1 MNHVPLS
8 CDYVRLV
15 DCPHGKGELPRM
27 SCYTKLIFYSCVFFF
42 PKTTGWVQRIYVYQ
56 WTLGQGIGPW
66 WSDMGDQRSPATLL
80 AEVQAITCCESSRV
94 GICAKAGS
102 TRCLSTCQ
110 TQETPWMVVEQSK
123 LWSVIVCSELYFFF
137 IVYTLELL
145 FQEKNVLLHII
156 IIIFFF
162 QLYFQLVYCGPTY
175 LEETV
180 VLYRGALAS
189 PKWTC
194 LPSGSNVAVLC
205 FVPKGAN

>member
-1 MNHVPLS
+1 MNHVPLI
-8 CDYVRLV
+8 CDYVRPV

-80 AEVQAITCCESSRV
+80 AEVQAITCCESSCV

-102 TRCLSTCQ
+102 THCLSTCQ

-123 LWSVIVCSELYFFF
+123 LWSVIVCSELYFFYSIYF
-137 IVYTLELL
+137 RATFPGKKCASSCYYYYI
-145 FQEKNVLLHII
+145 
-156 IIIFFF
+156 FF